1 MKHHL
6 SKMNIIS
13 TVTIFNSLL
22 LAYKLQMSR
31 LVHVMKGQWRKM
43 LAGVWRFEHDPAFP
57 AHAILVGKTDHVEAV
72 KGMVRGVF
80 KLRAETPLLLTF
92 HLPPWMLE
100 PEGATSPP
108 QNIVTNADV
117 KMMICVHEWNTEP
130 RLCVIFGAEDVATY
144 QFRCRSPFAIGRRHF
159 LGDGVTEEQHM
170 ALVLDVIRVNEIL
183 CSQSV
188 MSEVFDED
196 EMVLLYRFSLEIE
209 KAKNSLDLN
218 LGPTVEN
225 GDHIV
230 PTASRTWTMNRV
242 AAPLGRMY
250 AGNGFEVGNGSG
262 GGQLRASDPS
272 HAYDPTINFP
282 SLKPWKSDLTI
293 GKA

>member
-170 ALVLDVIRVNEIL
+170 ALVLGIYIFT
-183 CSQSV
+183 SV
-188 MSEVFDED
+188 AN
-196 EMVLLYRFSLEIE
+196 LKKRLFSPIYVE
-209 KAKNSLDLN
+209 KYTDC
-218 LGPTVEN
+218 
-225 GDHIV
+225 
-230 PTASRTWTMNRV
+230 
-242 AAPLGRMY
+242 
-250 AGNGFEVGNGSG
+250 
-262 GGQLRASDPS
+262 
-272 HAYDPTINFP
+272 
-282 SLKPWKSDLTI
+282 
-293 GKA
+293 